1 MFNQS
6 NLYDHTT
13 YTIKRCNISLL
24 FVFLFL
30 FPPLQLLIIPFY
42 FTQNNSYAQVVKI
55 KFKNLNSIIILYLII
70 IILAINLVS
79 GYLLSDYPLQKN
91 VSQLSISR
99 EITIIQLLSVLVFAP
114 ITEEFYFRGILFNYF
129 KKRSGKLFILILTSL
144 IFSIIHFNVPA
155 TPTLFILGISL
166 GLIKLTTDS
175 IFITII
181 MHSIFNC
188 TMLLM
193 IL

>member
-1 MFNQS
+1 MFNQLK
-6 NLYDHTT
+6 LYDHT
-13 YTIKRCNISLL
+13 YHTIKRYNIILL
-24 FVFLFL
+24 LFLFL

-42 FTQNNSYAQVVKI
+42 FSQ
-55 KFKNLNSIIILYLII
+55 KNILYQVFKFELRRLNPFIVLFFII
-70 IILAINLVS
+70 IILMVNLVS
-79 GYLLSDYPLQKN
+79 SYLFWDYPLQKN
-91 VSQLSISR
+91 VNQLSISR
-99 EITIIQLLSVLVFAP
+99 EITIIQLLSIVVIAP
-114 ITEEFYFRGILFNYF
+114 VAEEFYFRGILFNYF

-188 TMLLM
+188 IMLLM

>member
-1 MFNQS
+1 MFNQLK
-6 NLYDHTT
+6 LYDHT
-13 YTIKRCNISLL
+13 YHPIKRYNIILL
-24 FVFLFL
+24 LFLFL

-42 FTQNNSYAQVVKI
+42 FSQ
-55 KFKNLNSIIILYLII
+55 KNILYQVFKFELRRLNPFIVLFFII
-70 IILAINLVS
+70 IILVVNLVS
-79 GYLLSDYPLQKN
+79 SYLFSDYPLQKN
-91 VSQLSISR
+91 VNQLSISR
-99 EITIIQLLSVLVFAP
+99 EITIIQLLSIVVIAP
-114 ITEEFYFRGILFNYF
+114 VVEEFYFRGILFNYF
-129 KKRSGKLFILILTSL
+129 EKRNGKLFILILTSL

-188 TMLLM
+188 IMLLM

>member
-42 FTQNNSYAQVVKI
+42 FTQNNSYAQVFKI

-114 ITEEFYFRGILFNYF
+114 ITEEFYFRGILFKYF
-129 KKRSGKLFILILTSL
+129 AERNGKLFILILTSL
-144 IFSIIHFNVPA
+144 LFSIIHLNVPA
-155 TPTLFILGISL
+155 APTLFTLGFSL
-166 GLIKLTTDS
+166 GLVKLITDNILS
-175 IFITII
+175 SII
-181 MHSIFNC
+181 MHALFNYI
-188 TMLLM
+188 MLLM

>member
-1 MFNQS
+1 MFKLP
-6 NLYDHTT
+6 NLYDSAN

-24 FVFLFL
+24 LLFLFL

-42 FTQNNSYAQVVKI
+42 LTRKNSYAQVFKI
-55 KFKNLNSIIILYLII
+55 KFKNLNSCIIVYLII
-70 IILAINLVS
+70 IILVVNLVS

-91 VSQLSISR
+91 VSQLSTSR
-99 EITIIQLLSVLVFAP
+99 EITIIQLLSTLVFAP
-114 ITEEFYFRGILFNYF
+114 ITEEFYFRGILFKYF
-129 KKRSGKLFILILTSL
+129 SERNGKLFILILTSL
-144 IFSIIHFNVPA
+144 IFSIIHFNVAA

>member
-1 MFNQS
+1 MFNQLK
-6 NLYDHTT
+6 LYDHT
-13 YTIKRCNISLL
+13 YHPIKRYNIILL
-24 FVFLFL
+24 LFLFL

-42 FTQNNSYAQVVKI
+42 FSQ
-55 KFKNLNSIIILYLII
+55 KNILYQVFKFELRRLNPFIVLFFII
-70 IILAINLVS
+70 IILVVNSVS
-79 GYLLSDYPLQKN
+79 SYLFSDYPLQKN
-91 VSQLSISR
+91 VNQLSISR
-99 EITIIQLLSVLVFAP
+99 EITIIQLLSIVVIAP
-114 ITEEFYFRGILFNYF
+114 VAEEFYFRGILFNYF
-129 KKRSGKLFILILTSL
+129 EKRNGKLFILILTSL

-188 TMLLM
+188 IMLLM